1 MVTVNVLLSGKL
13 YLDGYGRG
21 HVRNPDSTYRLT
33 LGEKSTVRDVIGGM
47 GVPARK
53 VTMTMINGRQCRAEQ
68 RVQPGDRVILIPQD
82 VAVLWK
88 AFRRQNLGM
97 GIGLDSG
104 Q

>member
-1 MVTVNVLLSGKL
+1 MVTVNVLLSGRL

-21 HVRNPDSTYRLT
+21 HRRNADSTYRLA
-33 LGEKSTVRDVIGGM
+33 LADGSTVRDVIGSM
-47 GVPARK
+47 GVPSQK
-53 VTMTMINGRQCRAEQ
+53 VTMTMINGRQCRTQQ